1 MFSSGFWLCFFSS
14 RRRHTRGALVTGV
27 QTCALPIS
35 SFFYAHTDQWR
46 YETLK
51 PSELLSPLAEP
62 GRFKG
67 SMIDFNVRAERM
79 GWLPSA
85 PQLQTNPL
93 EVARSARADGKDPA
107 DYALEGIRDG
117 SLNFACEDP
126 DHPDNYPRNM
136 FVWRSNLLGSSGKIG
151 RAHV

>member
-79 GWLPSA
+79 GWLDRKSVVSGKSVSVRVDFGGGRVIKNKKSA
-85 PQLQTNPL
+85 RIKRLLIKNIQELSLQTIQQH
-93 EVARSARADGKDPA
+93 EV
-107 DYALEGIRDG
+107 
-117 SLNFACEDP
+117 
-126 DHPDNYPRNM
+126 
-136 FVWRSNLLGSSGKIG
+136 
-151 RAHV
+151 